1 MNLPILATKLYIPLP
16 RTTVVPRSRLIEQ
29 LNEGL
34 NRKLTLVSAS
44 AGFGK
49 TTLIGDWIAG
59 CERPAAWLSLDKG
72 DNDAKRF
79 LAHFVAAL
87 QTIEESFGRSAAN
100 ALQSPQP
107 PPTET
112 ILTMLL
118 NEISAYPRKFVLV
131 LDDYHQID
139 AEWLGDCMTFLLDH
153 LPAQMHLVITT
164 RENPQLPLG
173 RIRARGHLSELRE
186 ADLRFTLDEAAAFL
200 NQAMGLSLTADEMSA
215 LDSRTEGW
223 IAGLQLAALSM
234 KGHKDIPSFIREFA
248 GDNRYIMD
256 YLVEEVLQRQP
267 ESIRSFLLRTSVL
280 DRLHGSLCDA
290 VTGQEEGHARLELL
304 ERGNF
309 FVVPLDDRRRWYR
322 YHHLFAEVLYTHLRA
337 DHPNLVAMLH
347 LRASVWYEQ
356 NGMAADAIRHSLA
369 AEDYA
374 RTADLVERA
383 IPSLRRNRDE
393 IAMLGWI
400 QALPEELIR
409 FRPVLGV
416 WYAGALL
423 AGGKLEAVEDRL
435 RDAERWLV
443 ALADQSDRQQA
454 LSAGMIVLDEEE
466 FSRLP
471 GLIAVYRAGLALVL
485 GKVTAVRQYARKALD
500 LVPEDDDLS
509 RGAAT
514 ALLGLVS
521 WRNGDLEEAR
531 RMFAE
536 GLARV
541 RKAGAVSD
549 AINGANAIA
558 VICMGQGRLREA
570 MRTYEQG
577 LQLAMEHGDPHL
589 RGTADID
596 VGMSEIYR
604 EFNDLHAAEQILLKS
619 KEQGAHTGFPQFRY
633 RWCISMSRL
642 REAQGDLNGALE
654 HLFEAE
660 KLFASDFFLELR
672 PTAALITRARIL
684 QGRLGE
690 ALDWVR
696 DQGLSVQDDLSY
708 AREFEHVT
716 LARVLLAQ
724 YKVDRADRSLREA
737 SELLGRLLQ
746 EAEAGGRMGSM
757 IEILVVQAIAYHMQG
772 DTPAALRQL
781 ERSLT
786 LAEPEGYVRIFI
798 DEGQPMANLLEIAAN
813 QGIAPDYARHLL
825 AALIKVDTLHIP
837 RTKPPL
843 GKPLREPLSERERD
857 VLRLLATD
865 LSGPDIAREL
875 IISLNTLR
883 THTKNIYDKLEVNS
897 RREAVRRAIELGL
910 L

>member
-1 MNLPILATKLYIPLP
+1 MN
-16 RTTVVPRSRLIEQ
+16 
-29 LNEGL
+29 G
-34 NRKLTLVSAS
+34 KLTLVSAS

-59 CERPAAWLSLDKG
+59 CGRPAAWLSLDKG
-72 DNDAKRF
+72 DNDANRF
-79 LAHFVAAL
+79 LVHFVAAL
-87 QTIEESFGRSAAN
+87 QTIEDSFGRSSVN
-100 ALQSPQP
+100 ALQSQQP
-107 PPTET
+107 PSTET

-118 NEISAYPRKFVLV
+118 NEISAHPHKFVFV

-139 AEWLGDCMTFLLDH
+139 AEWLGDSIAFLLDH
-153 LPAQMHLVITT
+153 LPAQMHLVIAT

-173 RIRARGHLSELRE
+173 RLRARGHLSELRE
-186 ADLRFTLDEAAAFL
+186 ADLRFTPGEAAAFL
-200 NQAMGLSLTADEMSA
+200 DQAMGLSLTADETNA
-215 LDSRTEGW
+215 LETRTEGW

-256 YLVEEVLQRQP
+256 YLVEEVLQRQS
-267 ESIRSFLLRTSVL
+267 ESIRSFLLRTSIL
-280 DRLHGSLCDA
+280 DRLHGPLCDA
-290 VTGQEEGHARLELL
+290 VAGQEEGNARLELL

-309 FVVPLDDRRRWYR
+309 FVVPLDDKRRWYR
-322 YHHLFAEVLYTHLRA
+322 YHHLFAEVLHMHLKA
-337 DHPNLVAMLH
+337 DHPDQVAMLH

-369 AEDYA
+369 AEDYV
-374 RTADLVERA
+374 RTADLVEQA

-400 QALPEELIR
+400 QALPVELIR
-409 FRPVLGV
+409 FRPVLCV

-423 AGGKLEAVEDRL
+423 AGGRLEAVEDRL
-435 RDAERWLV
+435 RDAERWLL
-443 ALADQSDRQQA
+443 ALADQNGRQQA

-466 FSRLP
+466 FRRLP
-471 GLIAVYRAGLALVL
+471 GLITVYRAGLALVL
-485 GKVTAVRQYARKALD
+485 GNVQAVQQYARKALE
-500 LVPEDDDLS
+500 LVPEEDGLP

-514 ALLGLVS
+514 ALLGLAS
-521 WRNGDLEEAR
+521 WRSGDLEEAR

-536 GLARV
+536 GLTRV
-541 RKAGAVSD
+541 KQAGAVSD

-558 VICMGQGRLREA
+558 VICMAQGRLREA
-570 MRTYEQG
+570 MRTYERG
-577 LQLAMEHGDPHL
+577 LQLAVEHGDPNL
-589 RGTADID
+589 RGTADIY

-604 EFNDLHAAEQILLKS
+604 ELNDLRAAERHLLKS
-619 KEQGAHTGFPQFRY
+619 KEQGAHAGFPQFRY

-642 REAQGDLNGALE
+642 REAQGDLNGALD
-654 HLFEAE
+654 LLLEAE
-660 KLFASDFFLELR
+660 NLFASDFFLDVR
-672 PTAALITRARIL
+672 PTAALKTRLRIL
-684 QGRLGE
+684 QGRLGG

-696 DQGLSVQDDLSY
+696 DQGLSVQDDLCY

-724 YKVDRADRSLREA
+724 NKIDHADRSLRDA
-737 SELLGRLLQ
+737 LELLGRLLQ
-746 EAEAGGRMGSM
+746 EAEAGGRIGSM
-757 IEILVVQAIAYHMQG
+757 IEIQVVQAIAHHMQG

-786 LAEPEGYVRIFI
+786 LAEPEGYVRTFV

-813 QGIAPDYARHLL
+813 QGIAPAYARRLL
-825 AALIKVDTLHIP
+825 AALGRVDTLREP
-837 RTKPPL
+837 RTKPFKKL
-843 GKPLREPLSERERD
+843 LLEPLSERERD
-857 VLRLLATD
+857 VLRFLATD

-883 THTKNIYDKLEVNS
+883 THTKNIYDKLEANS